1 MAKPGPKPING
12 ETLSPAER
20 QRRTRERAAEKRE
33 CELLTLNQ
41 CIATLETAI
50 RAMLATPRLPGAARE
65 IGRVALEGKAN
76 DANK

>member
-1 MAKPGPKPING
+1 MGRQPING
-12 ETLSPAER
+12 RPLTRVEIETR
-20 QRRTRERAAEKRE
+20 YRKRKRDR
-33 CELLTLNQ
+33 
-41 CIATLETAI
+41 IATLETAI